1 MVMFDWLVGT
11 HQDKEELRFGTTV
24 NGTLYVII
32 TGTLVMQMLYAANL
46 DTEEQ

>member
-1 MVMFDWLVGT
+1 MALFDWLVGA

-24 NGTLYVII
+24 SGTLYVMT
-32 TGTLVMQMLYAANL
+32 TGTLVMHMLYAANL